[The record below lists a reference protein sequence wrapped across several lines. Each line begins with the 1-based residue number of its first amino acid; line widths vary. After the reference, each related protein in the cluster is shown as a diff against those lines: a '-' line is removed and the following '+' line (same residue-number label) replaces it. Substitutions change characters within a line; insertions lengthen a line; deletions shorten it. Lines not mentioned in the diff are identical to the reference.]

1 MTDDEIKIKISQLL
15 NQGFAFN
22 DHLTKRQRDE
32 VEADLIAWYAKR
44 GTSSFVEEEMVYVI
58 DYSHDIIMTLEITKN
73 SIYFNP
79 REHIHLLDIVI
90 ITLEFIT
97 DRFTEEIESEPP
109 EDDDSTEEIPKPKP
123 NFDIL

>member
-1 MTDDEIKIKISQLL
+1 MTDNDIKIKITQLL
-15 NQGFAFN
+15 NQGFAFS
-22 DHLTKRQRDE
+22 DHLTKRERDS
-32 VEADLIAWYAKR
+32 VEADLIAWYAKN

-79 REHIHLLDIVI
+79 REHIHLLDVVVT
-90 ITLEFIT
+90 TLEFIT
-97 DRFTEEIESEPP
+97 DRFSEEEEEIP